1 MLQLFDISTTVDPS
15 HIISL
20 IRKLL
25 PVENGCHSLRS
36 KTDDLPS
43 SDNGNNLDDLPSSD
57 DSSVVEAT
65 WEEFGCTLW
74 DLAANETHAELMVF
88 VLFVGSFSCSIYVYI
103 SKIYLRYDYQNLKVK
118 KLVC

>member
-1 MLQLFDISTTVDPS
+1 MMLQLFDISTTVDPS

-25 PVENGCHSLRS
+25 PVENGCNSHRS
-36 KTDDLPS
+36 RTDDLPS
-43 SDNGNNLDDLPSSD
+43 SVNEKNLDDLPSSD
-57 DSSVVEAT
+57 ESSGVEAT

-88 VLFVGSFSCSIYVYI
+88 VLSVDSFSCSIYVFI
-103 SKIYLRYDYQNLKVK
+103 SKISLVMTVKIYLKV
-118 KLVC
+118 